1 MVRVFMTGKTLP
13 VVIRTA
19 REGDTVVYGD
29 RDTVK
34 VSSEENGVF
43 LFRWSAVDYVET
55 LEDE

>member
-19 REGDTVVYGD
+19 GEGDTVVYAD

-34 VSSEENGVF
+34 VSSKENGVF